1 MLLFI
6 RQLLTAALAYYVAGR
21 LGSFIAISP
30 GFASAVWP
38 ASGVALSCGLLM
50 GRYSGL
56 LGVGVGSFLVN
67 LGIVSQESSNIE
79 WFMVL
84 PSFLIACGAML
95 QARLGVYLFQKL
107 IGHYSHIDSPKDI
120 IRFVIIVAPL
130 GCLLSASVAMSTL
143 FSQDIINAD
152 NILFSWLTWWVGDT
166 IGVWLVTPL
175 IILLFSPQGE
185 LGIERK
191 AHVALP
197 SFLIFVG
204 VMMLFYISTESR
216 YQNILNKIEGNSKRF
231 FIIIEDRLISSRNKL
246 DSYLAFYRSSE
257 FVSRKEFY
265 EFSRI
270 LLANDSVFQ
279 GIGWTEIVAR
289 EDRERYENE
298 IERLGFKDFTFTE
311 FSSNGKLR
319 KALVREEYYPVLY
332 IYPFKT
338 NKRAFGL
345 NLAANP
351 DRLNALLKARKEGVA
366 IGTSPITLAQETGNQ
381 KAVILYL
388 PVSNVGDE
396 FKGYVSGVFRISGI
410 LGQVVSD
417 AEELNFGINIRD
429 VTDPHD
435 TKFLLE
441 SSQEAL
447 KSFDSIHKKMKF
459 GERLYDVE
467 FYANSEY
474 YLASKDWNSWVIL
487 TLGFFM
493 AAMLQCLILII
504 TGNTHNVRKEV
515 LKKTQDL
522 LQAKQVAEMAN
533 KAKSNFTAN
542 MSHEIRTPLN
552 AIIGLINLC
561 LKTPLLPQQERY
573 LKKVQL
579 SSDTLLSLI
588 NHTLDYSK
596 IESGKL
602 DLEEIEFEL
611 PYLLRKIHAIF
622 STQALE
628 KEIKFTLEIPDKI
641 PEKLLGDPLRVE
653 QILLNLCSNAFKF
666 TSQGEVKLKLSVTEF
681 SDDKPINLLF
691 SVSDTGIGIPE
702 EQQAHLFESFR
713 QADSSMSRKFGGSG
727 LGLAISKQLAE
738 LMGGSITLHSVKN
751 KGSCFDVSLIFKEM
765 EKQTYVNRDEIDL
778 LEIELDPAIEMS
790 RKPEDIEESI
800 SNSSVESV
808 GESPNMPLSGVRVLL
823 AEDIEI
829 NQLIAMEMLNGVGAM
844 VSVANN
850 GLEVLN
856 ILKQE
861 KMFDVILMDIQ
872 MPEMDGYEATEI
884 IRKNDQY
891 KGLPIIA
898 ITANAMSTDI
908 EQCMEIG
915 MNAHISKP
923 INEGDMVEK
932 ILGQINKD

>member
-1 MLLFI
+1 
-6 RQLLTAALAYYVAGR
+6 
-21 LGSFIAISP
+21 
-30 GFASAVWP
+30 
-38 ASGVALSCGLLM
+38 
-50 GRYSGL
+50 
-56 LGVGVGSFLVN
+56 
-67 LGIVSQESSNIE
+67 
-79 WFMVL
+79 
-84 PSFLIACGAML
+84 
-95 QARLGVYLFQKL
+95 
-107 IGHYSHIDSPKDI
+107 
-120 IRFVIIVAPL
+120 
-130 GCLLSASVAMSTL
+130 
-143 FSQDIINAD
+143 
-152 NILFSWLTWWVGDT
+152 
-166 IGVWLVTPL
+166 
-175 IILLFSPQGE
+175 
-185 LGIERK
+185 
-191 AHVALP
+191 
-197 SFLIFVG
+197 
-204 VMMLFYISTESR
+204 
-216 YQNILNKIEGNSKRF
+216 
-231 FIIIEDRLISSRNKL
+231 
-246 DSYLAFYRSSE
+246 
-257 FVSRKEFY
+257 
-265 EFSRI
+265 
-270 LLANDSVFQ
+270 
-279 GIGWTEIVAR
+279 
-289 EDRERYENE
+289 
-298 IERLGFKDFTFTE
+298 
-311 FSSNGKLR
+311 LR

-366 IGTSPITLAQETGNQ
+366 VGTSPITLAQETGNQ

-388 PVSNVGDE
+388 PVTNISNE
-396 FKGYVSGVFRISGI
+396 FKGYVSGVFRVSGI

-417 AEELNFGINIRD
+417 AEKLKFGINIKD

-435 TKFLLE
+435 PKFLLK
-441 SSQEAL
+441 STQKPL
-447 KSFDSIHKKMKF
+447 NSFDSIHKKMKF
-459 GERLYDVE
+459 GERIYDVE

-474 YLASKDWNSWVIL
+474 YLASKDWNTWAIL
-487 TLGFFM
+487 TLGFLM

-628 KEIKFTLEIPDKI
+628 KEINFTLDVPDKI
-641 PEKLLGDPLRVE
+641 PEMLLGDPLRVE

-666 TSQGEVKLKLSVTEF
+666 TLQGEVKLKLIVTEAG
-681 SDDKPINLLF
+681 DNKINLLF

-702 EQQAHLFESFR
+702 NHQKHLFESFR

-738 LMGGSITLHSVKN
+738 LMAGSITLHSVEN
-751 KGSCFDVSLIFKEM
+751 EGSCFDVDLILKGV
-765 EKQTYVNRDEIDL
+765 VNQRYINRSDMDL
-778 LEIELDPAIEMS
+778 LEIEVDSEKKISSESDDMQDNPYPASE
-790 RKPEDIEESI
+790 RTAEELS
-800 SNSSVESV
+800 
-808 GESPNMPLSGVRVLL
+808 NMPLNGIRVLL

-829 NQLIAMEMLNGVGAM
+829 NQLIALEMLNGVGAI

-850 GLEVLN
+850 GLEVLT

-884 IRKNDQY
+884 IRKNDHY
-891 KGLPIIA
+891 NSLPIIA

-908 EQCMEIG
+908 EQCLQMG

-923 INEGDMVEK
+923 INEDDMIEK
-932 ILGQINKD
+932 ILGQINKS